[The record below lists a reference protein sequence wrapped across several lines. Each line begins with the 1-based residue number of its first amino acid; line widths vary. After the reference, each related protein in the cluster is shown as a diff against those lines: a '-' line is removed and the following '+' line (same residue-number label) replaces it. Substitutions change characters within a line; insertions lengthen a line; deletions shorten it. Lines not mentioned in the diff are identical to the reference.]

1 MTSAEAILV
10 TLMPTLNMFLTAT
23 TTLNNLSKV
32 AIQNN
37 LSKHRRCSREIS
49 AVEFRYNRTMIF
61 GIHSN
66 FTYDSETYDIV
77 KLYLSLD
84 SSFFLI

>member
-1 MTSAEAILV
+1 MISIAAILV
-10 TLMPTLNMFLTAT
+10 TLMPTLNIFLSVMIYLEA
-23 TTLNNLSKV
+23 

-37 LSKHRRCSREIS
+37 LSKSRRFSRKIS
-49 AVEFRYNRTMIF
+49 LVEFGFGGTIVF

-66 FTYDSETYDIV
+66 FTYDSETYAIV

-84 SSFFLI
+84 SSLFSI